1 MGARLSY
8 RAHMDSRNP
17 SRQDDKSNAADRNG
31 GEGGRERRSGE
42 GSESAL
48 ANLKRIERDR
58 ERTRPAEERGSAR
71 R

>member
-1 MGARLSY
+1 MERQ
-8 RAHMDSRNP
+8 NP
-17 SRQDDKSNAADRNG
+17 SRQDDKSNSADRG
-31 GEGGRERRSGE
+31 GGQAGRERRSGE

-58 ERTRPAEERGSAR
+58 ERTRPADERSNVR

>member
-1 MGARLSY
+1 MERQ
-8 RAHMDSRNP
+8 DST
-17 SRQDDKSNAADRNG
+17 RQDDKSNSADRG
-31 GEGGRERRSGE
+31 GGQAGRERRSGE

-58 ERTRPAEERGSAR
+58 ERTRPADERSNVR